1 MSSKCFK
8 NKFHVMNK
16 LLYYLQEWRSPGYTV
31 ELDKGVNPLPLS
43 QFDEIYQESLDI
55 MLAGLSM

>member
-1 MSSKCFK
+1 
-8 NKFHVMNK
+8 MNK